1 MSKQNDTREPE
12 CPAGFAALGGS
23 VTVVEMS
30 GNETDEQCKDIAWQM
45 MCNAHPV
52 EAHAYDPDRFWKYF
66 HARAPHMT
74 REQMV
79 ALLKECEEPEDESQN
94 DPDQVSGATNQKLI

>member
-1 MSKQNDTREPE
+1 MIKASNETEE
-12 CPAGFAALGGS
+12 GGGGS

-30 GNETDEQCKDIAWQM
+30 GNETDEQCKDIAWQT

-52 EAHAYDPDRFWKYF
+52 EAHAYDPERFWKYF
-66 HARAPHMT
+66 HARAPHVT

-79 ALLKECEEPEDESQN
+79 ATLKECEDPEDESPN
-94 DPDQVSGATNQKLI
+94 TELSEPGEAGTDERKTR

>member
-1 MSKQNDTREPE
+1 MPSDSQPPSDS
-12 CPAGFAALGGS
+12 ALASVSGS

-66 HARAPHMT
+66 HARAPHVS
-74 REQMV
+74 RDQMV
-79 ALLKECEEPEDESQN
+79 AMLKECEESH
-94 DPDQVSGATNQKLI
+94 